1 MGAVSLKFPERVY
14 TEKEVEIARELIKKG
29 YKHNLTVEGNQNFK
43 QKVNQ
48 ALEMTKTAGYYEFL
62 RTYIMKIMEIDGLT
76 QLRETE
82 AVIWAN
88 KFAVENPVDAASLL
102 IQKANHMKEY
112 LEGELYYGGIA
123 EKRSVEK
130 RIHFLEVLKN
140 KTQEE
145 NVKEECKRLL
155 QMWEDSSLVY

>member
-1 MGAVSLKFPERVY
+1 MKFPERVY
-14 TEKEVEIARELIKKG
+14 TGKEVKTARELINKG
-29 YKHNLTVEGNQNFK
+29 YKHSLTVEGSPNFK

-48 ALEMTKTAGYYEFL
+48 ALELVKTAGYYEFL
-62 RTYIMKIMEIDGLT
+62 RTYIRQITEIDGLT

-88 KFAVENPVDAASLL
+88 KFAVENTVDAASLL

-130 RIHFLEVLKN
+130 RIEFLEILK
-140 KTQEE
+140 KKSQDES
-145 NVKEECKRLL
+145 VKEECARLL
-155 QMWEDSSLVY
+155 KMWEDSSLAY